1 MLKTS
6 KEIKFRFGNE
16 LMKNNI
22 KYINDFI
29 CKNIMAKGMIL
40 LKNNKHI

>member
-6 KEIKFRFGNE
+6 KEIKTRLGNE
-16 LMKNNI
+16 FNEKNM

-29 CKNIMAKGMIL
+29 CKNIMAKGMNL
-40 LKNNKHI
+40 LKNLKSI